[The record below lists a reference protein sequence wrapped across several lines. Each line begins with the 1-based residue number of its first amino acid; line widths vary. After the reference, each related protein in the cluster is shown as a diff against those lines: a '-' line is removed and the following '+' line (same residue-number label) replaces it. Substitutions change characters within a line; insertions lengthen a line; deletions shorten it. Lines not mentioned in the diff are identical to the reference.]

1 MSLLSSGSRFAART
15 ANLPPELVVAC
26 LHTSAPLLY
35 KSSREGSSRLRDG
48 PSRPRDGSSRPRDSF
63 SRSRDGSSRSRD
75 SYSRPRENSSTTPS
89 RTRLVKDLTPSS
101 GKLEVAPS
109 FQRDAAPHH
118 DRPPREYKPRKPAP
132 PRIFDSREGRQKF
145 VVPAADV
152 DLPVTLKLSGSSR
165 SVDFTSGGK
174 YKPPSSSSVS
184 SYKAKVVN
192 PLSEDFD
199 LDKHAVPTSNL
210 PDKFTSPPLMEGIVQ
225 SIHNILGPDA
235 EPTPIQA
242 LSIKHLVKPESATPE
257 EHAQYRQFLLA
268 SETGSG
274 KSMAY
279 LLPLLQD
286 LKLAELRD
294 TPRRSA
300 DPSLPHRAMNP
311 RALVLAPTHE
321 LSRQLSG
328 FAKDLLHNVKLRVM
342 CASQANTPSRKKVTA
357 SRMADAMDGAAEG
370 DADISSE
377 IIMRPGA
384 QNRPVDLL
392 VSTPSKVLEL
402 FRGRGWDWEVR
413 RFRKDTFSY
422 GGEEGKINI
431 PRKYNIGEP
440 QMGLADIEWV
450 VVDEADVLF
459 DPDFQEATRSILAEI
474 SAARGHPVPFEPD
487 LVLSTA
493 DKPTPIDYPF
503 HLLLTS
509 ATIPASLAAYVN
521 KFHPTLTRLAS
532 PNLHRL
538 PSTLKTENFN
548 WTGGNRDADIEHR
561 LRRVWYEDLQQNKP
575 LSRVLIFCNKSN
587 RVLNLS
593 ETLNEKG
600 IASVA
605 LTSAGESRKR
615 GSNHHLDGF
624 LRVRELEA
632 PGSSSADAIEVKAE
646 PEVKAE
652 ESAAEPRTMGEV
664 KDVPH
669 VMITTSLLS
678 RGLDFSPDVKHVFIV
693 DEPRN
698 MVDFL
703 HRAGRSGRAGEDGKV
718 VVFGKQKGRGS
729 EKARIV
735 RRKVGALKA

>member
-1 MSLLSSGSRFAART
+1 MAPADHEMAPADPEMAPADLETASVELETAPVGLETATVVLETTPVSRIQIVSAKLLT
-15 ANLPPELVVAC
+15 
-26 LHTSAPLLY
+26 
-35 KSSREGSSRLRDG
+35 KREG
-48 PSRPRDGSSRPRDSF
+48 
-63 SRSRDGSSRSRD
+63 
-75 SYSRPRENSSTTPS
+75 TAPS

-109 FQRDAAPHH
+109 FQRDRAPHH
-118 DRPPREYKPRKPAP
+118 DRTLKEYKPRKPPP
-132 PRIFDSREGRQKF
+132 PRIFDSREGRHKF
-145 VVPAADV
+145 VVPAADE

-165 SVDFTSGGK
+165 SADFTSGGK
-174 YKPPSSSSVS
+174 YKPPSPGP

-199 LDKHAVPTSNL
+199 LDKHAVPTTHL
-210 PDKFTSPPLMEGIVQ
+210 PDKFTSPPLMEGLVQ
-225 SIHNILGPDA
+225 SVHNILGPDA

-242 LSIKHLVKPESATPE
+242 LAIKHLVKPESATPE

-300 DPSLPHRAMNP
+300 DPSLPRRAMNP

-357 SRMADAMDGAAEG
+357 SRMADAMGDVAEG
-370 DADISSE
+370 DTDISSE

-384 QNRPVDLL
+384 QHRPVDLL

-413 RFRKDTFSY
+413 RSRKDVFAN

-459 DPDFQEATRSILAEI
+459 GKLDKAT
-474 SAARGHPVPFEPD
+474 V
-487 LVLSTA
+487 
-493 DKPTPIDYPF
+493 
-503 HLLLTS
+503 
-509 ATIPASLAAYVN
+509 
-521 KFHPTLTRLAS
+521 
-532 PNLHRL
+532 
-538 PSTLKTENFN
+538 
-548 WTGGNRDADIEHR
+548 
-561 LRRVWYEDLQQNKP
+561 
-575 LSRVLIFCNKSN
+575 SR
-587 RVLNLS
+587 
-593 ETLNEKG
+593 
-600 IASVA
+600 
-605 LTSAGESRKR
+605 
-615 GSNHHLDGF
+615 
-624 LRVRELEA
+624 
-632 PGSSSADAIEVKAE
+632 
-646 PEVKAE
+646 
-652 ESAAEPRTMGEV
+652 
-664 KDVPH
+664 
-669 VMITTSLLS
+669 SLLS
-678 RGLDFSPDVKHVFIV
+678 TTCRSRLPGSNTV
-693 DEPRN
+693 DSR
-698 MVDFL
+698 
-703 HRAGRSGRAGEDGKV
+703 
-718 VVFGKQKGRGS
+718 
-729 EKARIV
+729 
-735 RRKVGALKA
+735 